1 MDIGKLEEGEYQDN
15 NKDIIPENVINVGY
29 DDDDGKI
36 MKDDFSPVKNNEDL
50 NEASHSEDVKSDVAT
65 RLLDDVK
72 VNMDA
77 KTEDTSTDVHHN
89 SDDRDLESKNQDS
102 EVDGIIKDIEEIVYN
117 EEEDIPKEA
126 KNSANIVSEGK
137 NRNDEI
143 TNDSKD
149 EKYNNERGDEPIDS
163 GIIGSENI
171 EESDN
176 YESLLN
182 DMKLTFDELEHE
194 LNDIISN
201 HHKSTEIQK
210 NSETENIDTNI
221 KGILRKYEN
230 SLLSEKD
237 EIAPD
242 MVSRQDPFAE
252 RREDEVRYDDDTDQ
266 KIEANT
272 RRYKTAVN
280 KLKNH
285 NKLKETY
292 PKHRRKHHHRAENV
306 EFRNSYLAENLGNV
320 TFLRDKIE
328 HIKKAMLL
336 NPKLANHLH
345 FQLTRYK
352 SFLSEIEKSI
362 PYVNDRDTD
371 DFTRKYAHVHDMRRR
386 STNNAYEMSDTL
398 GVSKDD
404 HGWIT
409 PEEKIKIKRYLE
421 KRLKILYR
429 KVKKH
434 GFGTSDIEKKMRH
447 TADGYLR
454 KLSSVQVLLPDKMH
468 RRHKR
473 SLEPDMKNK
482 KHAIHSPERR
492 IKVLKEKLHHKPGQE
507 KQLEYQIQQAKRLLR
522 NLRQNYHNGPMGK
535 GKNHEH
541 FKRSDHSNHK
551 QNRRKNKYDSKLVKN
566 VHEPNEHKDRHHNS
580 HGFWKVDAMIKP
592 YKSKRPF
599 RLYHEG
605 SKRKDEK
612 KVEQNEKKEADSDID
627 KSPEFNSKL
636 INYFQEQIK
645 KLKESNQKI
654 NTEVSRLKYLEKR
667 LERKLRD
674 SNPTERNSY
683 LTEIPQYIQKDN
695 ADIVDLQ
702 KTDNLDHDKYLHI
715 ASSRQENSLSN
726 ERLERDGISIL
737 LEKLRD
743 KEQTSYENRLQSTS
757 MASSK
762 ITSSTKAP
770 NRNTFATSVPVSNLV
785 EKRTNSFISN
795 EPMIPQ
801 KEEEDTGSFTNKEII
816 EESYNQN
823 PGLPDNP
830 KYFDYEYDNYM
841 DQFDDGAPEKFYDNT
856 IQNNEDETIYDNG
869 AKEPGSTKHE
879 VDDASTAN
887 HINNF
892 EEDDQSQY
900 KDIKT
905 GTKGG
910 QFHYYFYTK

>member
-292 PKHRRKHHHRAENV
+292 PKHRRKHHHRAEKCGV
-306 EFRNSYLAENLGNV
+306 
-320 TFLRDKIE
+320 
-328 HIKKAMLL
+328 
-336 NPKLANHLH
+336 PK
-345 FQLTRYK
+345 
-352 SFLSEIEKSI
+352 
-362 PYVNDRDTD
+362 
-371 DFTRKYAHVHDMRRR
+371 
-386 STNNAYEMSDTL
+386 
-398 GVSKDD
+398 
-404 HGWIT
+404 
-409 PEEKIKIKRYLE
+409 
-421 KRLKILYR
+421 
-429 KVKKH
+429 
-434 GFGTSDIEKKMRH
+434 
-447 TADGYLR
+447 
-454 KLSSVQVLLPDKMH
+454 
-468 RRHKR
+468 
-473 SLEPDMKNK
+473 
-482 KHAIHSPERR
+482 
-492 IKVLKEKLHHKPGQE
+492 
-507 KQLEYQIQQAKRLLR
+507 
-522 NLRQNYHNGPMGK
+522 
-535 GKNHEH
+535 
-541 FKRSDHSNHK
+541 
-551 QNRRKNKYDSKLVKN
+551 
-566 VHEPNEHKDRHHNS
+566 
-580 HGFWKVDAMIKP
+580 
-592 YKSKRPF
+592 
-599 RLYHEG
+599 
-605 SKRKDEK
+605 
-612 KVEQNEKKEADSDID
+612 
-627 KSPEFNSKL
+627 
-636 INYFQEQIK
+636 
-645 KLKESNQKI
+645 
-654 NTEVSRLKYLEKR
+654 
-667 LERKLRD
+667 
-674 SNPTERNSY
+674 
-683 LTEIPQYIQKDN
+683 
-695 ADIVDLQ
+695 
-702 KTDNLDHDKYLHI
+702 
-715 ASSRQENSLSN
+715 
-726 ERLERDGISIL
+726 
-737 LEKLRD
+737 
-743 KEQTSYENRLQSTS
+743 
-757 MASSK
+757 
-762 ITSSTKAP
+762 
-770 NRNTFATSVPVSNLV
+770 
-785 EKRTNSFISN
+785 
-795 EPMIPQ
+795 
-801 KEEEDTGSFTNKEII
+801 
-816 EESYNQN
+816 
-823 PGLPDNP
+823 
-830 KYFDYEYDNYM
+830 
-841 DQFDDGAPEKFYDNT
+841 
-856 IQNNEDETIYDNG
+856 
-869 AKEPGSTKHE
+869 
-879 VDDASTAN
+879 
-887 HINNF
+887 
-892 EEDDQSQY
+892 
-900 KDIKT
+900 
-905 GTKGG
+905 
-910 QFHYYFYTK
+910 